1 MSERIRHKLIDP
13 FVIPLVVIGVL
24 IAIIITIGE
33 ALLAV
38 VSEGTTKDRLDRPE
52 LWLAVGGMAAIIFGF
67 GFIASRPANALPIL
81 SKPVL
86 VGGDRA
92 FFDPL
97 RPPLSEQL
105 RQGQPGVIADIQPGF
120 TLYAQSG
127 PLAKVLGVLPGGND
141 YGKRFAGFFYATGL
155 FGASKELWVPFEA
168 VLSVYPET
176 KTAFLAIKGDETEHF
191 GWNIPPENLR
201 RGAPRLNEELH

>member
-1 MSERIRHKLIDP
+1 MSDRIKQKLIDP

-24 IAIIITIGE
+24 IAVIITVGE
-33 ALLAV
+33 LLLSV
-38 VSEGTTKDRLDRPE
+38 VTEGTTKDRLDRPE
-52 LWLAVGGMAAIIFGF
+52 LWMAVGAMALIIFGF
-67 GFIASRPANALPIL
+67 GFLASRPQSAMPIL
-81 SKPVL
+81 NKPVL

-97 RPPLSEQL
+97 RPPLDEQL
-105 RQGQPGVIADIQPGF
+105 RQGALGGIDDIQPGF

-127 PLAKVLGVLPGGND
+127 ALAKVLGVVPGGND

-168 VLSVYPET
+168 VISVYPET
-176 KTAFLAIKGDETEHF
+176 KVAFLAIKGDETEHF
-191 GWNIPPENLR
+191 GWNLPPESLR
-201 RGAPRLNEELH
+201 RGEPRINEELH